1 MESGP
6 AVNTKG
12 EFLSF
17 LEVQC
22 PIPESNV
29 MKGKYVKMTLIKY
42 VFSKITNAEFFFQY
56 VLNFENTFLS

>member
-29 MKGKYVKMTLIKY
+29 MKGKYVKMALIKY
-42 VFSKITNAEFFFQY
+42 IFSKITNAEFFY
-56 VLNFENTFLS
+56 